1 MVLLVISLLALV
13 VGPLLFRL
21 ADRAHWA
28 LLALDGFIMV
38 TVAGLVLGHVVP
50 HSVAVA
56 GPWALGMALVGFLGP
71 GLIESHLHRA
81 ARSTHLA
88 TLILACIG
96 LVVHE
101 FFDGVALGLPAAAH
115 AHGHGQGHDE
125 GSILAMAVVLHRLPV
140 AVTVWWLLRPV
151 LGAVAAAGTL
161 AGLGMAT
168 LAGFVF
174 AGRVEPLMGE
184 AWIGLLQCLVAG
196 SLLHVVV
203 HRPPPLATPSGP
215 ADVAR
220 ANLYAGLGAL
230 VGMLAVA
237 GISDDHEPF
246 HGVPGEMHAGDTF
259 LALALQSA
267 PALLLG
273 LLLAGLARAY
283 LPQAS
288 PRWLR
293 TGRAGAEALRGVV
306 FGLPLSL
313 RSYGVAPMYRVLVRG
328 GVPLAAAM
336 AFLAATPA
344 LGLEALAISLPFL
357 GVELTVARTL
367 AGMLVA
373 LCVGAGIG
381 RLSGASGTSGTQET
395 RTPEPAAPIAH
406 RGGHGARLRV
416 ALGDLMDDVGP
427 WLLLGL
433 ITASLIEPLVDRQW
447 LAVLPPGVD
456 VVLFTLLGLPLYV
469 SATGATPLAAM
480 LLHKGVSP
488 GAVLAFLLVC
498 PAVHL
503 AVTRMLARM
512 HGRQIALAFTAAV
525 AGVAAILGWITNAVI
540 SAFGGALAGG
550 PALGGPAL
558 THGDHAQGPGLHHA
572 VHQEPGVMAGV
583 CLVALVAMLALS
595 VLRLGPR
602 GFVGQVLFPRGDADG
617 CAGGGGHSHAHGDAH
632 RPA

>member
-28 LLALDGFIMV
+28 LQAMDGFIMV
-38 TVAGLVLGHVVP
+38 TVAGLALGHVVP

-88 TLILACIG
+88 TMILACVG

-101 FFDGVALGLPAAAH
+101 FFDGVALGLPAAGH
-115 AHGHGQGHDE
+115 AHGHEHGHHDD

-140 AVTVWWLLRPV
+140 AVTVWWLLRPL

-161 AGLGMAT
+161 AGLGLAT
-168 LAGFVF
+168 VAGFVF

-215 ADVAR
+215 ADIAR

-293 TGRAGAEALRGVV
+293 TGSAGTEALRGVA
-306 FGLPLSL
+306 FGLPLPL
-313 RSYGVAPMYRVLVRG
+313 RSYGVAPMYRSLVRG
-328 GVPLAAAM
+328 GAPLAAAM
-336 AFLAATPA
+336 AFLVATPA

-357 GVELTVARTL
+357 GVELTVARAL
-367 AGMLVA
+367 AGVLVA
-373 LCVGAGIG
+373 LCVGAVLG
-381 RLSGASGTSGTQET
+381 RLSGSPRGHESHA
-395 RTPEPAAPIAH
+395 PEPAPPVAT

-433 ITASLIEPLVDRQW
+433 IIASLIEPLVDRQW

-456 VVLFTLLGLPLYV
+456 IVLFTLLGLPLYV
-469 SATGATPLAAM
+469 SAAGATPLAAM
-480 LLHKGVSP
+480 LIHKGVSP
-488 GAVLAFLLVC
+488 GAALAFLLIC
-498 PAVHL
+498 PTVHL
-503 AVTRMLARM
+503 AVGRMLARM
-512 HGRQIALAFTAAV
+512 HGRRVALTFTVAV
-525 AGVAAILGWITNAVI
+525 AGVAAMLGWITNAVI
-540 SAFGGALAGG
+540 L
-550 PALGGPAL
+550 ALGGLAPGGHV
-558 THGDHAQGPGLHHA
+558 HGDHAHGPGLHDA
-572 VHQEPGVMAGV
+572 VHEQPGVLAGA

-602 GFVGQVLFPRGDADG
+602 GFIGQVLFPRGDADG
-617 CAGGGGHSHAHGDAH
+617 CATGSSGHAHAHGDAH
-632 RPA
+632 RTA

>member
-88 TLILACIG
+88 TMVLACVG

-101 FFDGVALGLPAAAH
+101 FFDGVALGLPAAGH
-115 AHGHGQGHDE
+115 AHGHEHHDE

-161 AGLGMAT
+161 AGLGLAT
-168 LAGFVF
+168 VAGFAF

-215 ADVAR
+215 ASIAR

-230 VGMLAVA
+230 VGILAVA

-246 HGVPGEMHAGDTF
+246 HGVPGEMHADDTF

-288 PRWLR
+288 PLWLR
-293 TGRAGAEALRGVV
+293 TGRAGTEALRGIA
-306 FGLPLSL
+306 FGLPLPL
-313 RSYGVAPMYRVLVRG
+313 RSYGVAPMYRFLVRG

-336 AFLAATPA
+336 AFLVATPA
-344 LGLEALAISLPFL
+344 LGLEAIAISLPFL
-357 GVELTVARTL
+357 GVELTVARAL
-367 AGMLVA
+367 AGVLVA

-381 RLSGASGTSGTQET
+381 RLSRDHET
-395 RTPEPAAPIAH
+395 RTPEPAAPVAI

-433 ITASLIEPLVDRQW
+433 IVASLIEPIVDPQLRQW
-447 LAVLPPGVD
+447 LADLPPGVD
-456 VVLFTLLGLPLYV
+456 VLLFTLLGLPLYV
-469 SATGATPLAAM
+469 SAIGATPLAAM
-480 LLHKGVSP
+480 LIHKGVSP
-488 GAVLAFLLVC
+488 GAALAFLLVC

-503 AVTRMLARM
+503 ALARMLARM
-512 HGRQIALAFTAAV
+512 HGRRLAIAFTAAV
-525 AGVAAILGWITNAVI
+525 AGVAAILGWIANAVI
-540 SAFGGALAGG
+540 SA
-550 PALGGPAL
+550 LGGLA
-558 THGDHAQGPGLHHA
+558 HGDHAHGPGLHDA
-572 VHQEPGVMAGV
+572 VHEEPGVLAGA

-602 GFVGQVLFPRGDADG
+602 GFVGQVLFPRGDEDG
-617 CAGGGGHSHAHGDAH
+617 RPTGGSGHSHAHGDAH